1 MALRACPVTSAV
13 AFVVVVVVVV
23 VVVQNV
29 VILVIM
35 ILLFFPL
42 LCYCYFALLEW
53 FPLVLE
59 K

>member
-1 MALRACPVTSAV
+1 MALRDCTVTSAV
-13 AFVVVVVVVV
+13 AFVVVVVV
-23 VVVQNV
+23 QNV
-29 VILVIM
+29 VLVIM

-42 LCYCYFALLEW
+42 FCYCYFALLEW